1 MLVEDHSMIREG
13 LKQLLEL
20 EDDIKVI
27 AGFPD
32 GRTAV
37 EKYSEVKP
45 DVVLMD
51 INLPSLNGLEAT
63 ELIRKIDSD
72 AKIIMLTIH
81 QDREYLLKA
90 LDLGAMGYILKHS
103 DSKVLVEA
111 VRSVYNNQTYIQ
123 PNMASELV
131 CEYKRIK
138 SVASNRPENLLTRRE
153 LEVLKLLTK
162 GLLNKEIANILYI
175 SEKTVKN
182 HISSIFRK
190 LDVQDRTQAAIYAI
204 KHSIGD

>member
-1 MLVEDHSMIREG
+1 METIRIMLVEDHSMIREG

-103 DSKVLVEA
+103 DSKVLLKPYEA
-111 VRSVYNNQTYIQ
+111 FTI
-123 PNMASELV
+123 
-131 CEYKRIK
+131 I
-138 SVASNRPENLLTRRE
+138 RP
-153 LEVLKLLTK
+153 
-162 GLLNKEIANILYI
+162 
-175 SEKTVKN
+175 
-182 HISSIFRK
+182 ISSPIWPANWFANTNVSK
-190 LDVQDRTQAAIYAI
+190 ALLPTDPRTSLQEENWR
-204 KHSIGD
+204 S